1 MIVAID
7 GPAGVGKSSVC
18 KIIAEKCSLFYLNSG
33 NFYRA
38 ITYKHLKLNRDPN
51 DKDLTVETAKNIDM
65 RIEKGILLVDGKDIE
80 KQLHAPEI
88 DLNSSRISVNP
99 KIRLIVNDLL
109 RKAAEGQN
117 VICEGRDITTVVF
130 PDADYKF
137 YLDATAEVR
146 ANRRYQQDKK
156 NVNYKNVLKEI
167 NERDEIDKNKPV
179 GALKIAPNAI
189 FIDTSYLTIN
199 EVCAKVLLAIK
210 WQNNDTYG
218 SGELNG

>member
-18 KIIAEKCSLFYLNSG
+18 KLVAEKCGLFYLNSG

-38 ITYKHLKLNRDPN
+38 ITYKHLKLKRDPN
-51 DKDLTVETAKNIDM
+51 DKELTVETAKNIDM
-65 RIEKGILLVDGKDIE
+65 RIEKGILLVDGVDVE
-80 KQLHAPEI
+80 KKLHSPEI

-109 RKAAEGQN
+109 RSASKGHD

-130 PDADYKF
+130 PDADFKF
-137 YLDATAEVR
+137 YLDASPEVR
-146 ANRRYQQDKK
+146 AERRYQQDKK
-156 NVNYKNVLKEI
+156 NVDYKKVLKEI
-167 NERDEIDKNKPV
+167 NERDQIDRNKPV

-199 EVCAKVLLAIK
+199 QVCAKVLLAIK
-210 WQNNDTYG
+210 WQNNDIYG